1 MVFDESRDVRKKAV
15 EKIIESRNILSA
27 QNYDE
32 VRHFK
37 VLGKLLNLNARNYY
51 EVLDFTKMKPEVC
64 DPPVLRQFSID
75 QLHSSID
82 GERLKID
89 EFPCHSQP
97 VERNVAL
104 TSRSSLHNIGYIN
117 RHGFILSTQDSFAKL
132 PMRANK
138 SHFIG

>member
-1 MVFDESRDVRKKAV
+1 MLISASTDQKSTQKLQHARKTKRKTHDFQNDGVIKPKIKCV

-82 GERLKID
+82 GERLKI
-89 EFPCHSQP
+89 
-97 VERNVAL
+97 V
-104 TSRSSLHNIGYIN
+104 SLP
-117 RHGFILSTQDSFAKL
+117 FSTC
-132 PMRANK
+132 
-138 SHFIG
+138 